1 MSDYMADPSPAK
13 VKDNDTFYQAKLNM
27 VRAHFKYLLFHL
39 FRKFSEE
46 EKFTDPRNSQI
57 LKLVLRV
64 YSLHELLE

>member
-1 MSDYMADPSPAK
+1 
-13 VKDNDTFYQAKLNM
+13 M